1 MKKETMKK
9 IGRALIACAIPVVL
23 ILIPYVLAPGRI
35 TMQTL
40 KALLSQATISAI
52 LGWGMMFSMEARTM
66 DLAVG
71 AKYLFAA
78 IFGGNVAQML
88 GLGNWGALPFC
99 LLIGFLVGLFDGC
112 AYRYMRLPSIVVAI
126 AMSLIYESAATLIN
140 NGAGV
145 KMDLKN
151 LFMMRLPWNVI
162 FPLVAFIVA
171 YFLFYKTPIGYH
183 AKAVGLNAKVAV
195 NKGINLGRT
204 KMICYLITGT
214 YAGLYAFAQL
224 MRVGVVKT
232 VANLASVPLGF
243 DAMMC
248 CFLAMAMASL
258 INEMV
263 GIFIGALTIQIL
275 QYALLIVGVKSEFQS
290 IAVGICVLIFLG
302 VSNNSERMNAFFER
316 RKMRR
321 QERMN
326 Y

>member
-1 MKKETMKK
+1 MKNEIIKK

-23 ILIPYVLAPGRI
+23 VLIPYLLAPGRI
-35 TMQTL
+35 TGQTL

-52 LGWGMMFSMEARTM
+52 LGWGMMFSMEAMTM

-78 IFGGNVAQML
+78 IFGGNIAQML
-88 GLGNWGALPFC
+88 GLGNWGALPMC
-99 LLIGFLVGLFDGC
+99 LLFGFLVGLLDGC
-112 AYRYMRLPSIVVAI
+112 AYKYLRLPTIVVSI

-151 LFMMRLPWNVI
+151 LFIMRFPWNVV
-162 FPLVAFIVA
+162 FPLAAFIVA
-171 YFLFYKTPIGYH
+171 YLLFYKTRIGYH

-195 NKGINLGRT
+195 NKGISLYRT

-248 CFLAMAMASL
+248 CFLAMAMAPL
-258 INEMV
+258 VNEMI
-263 GIFIGALTIQIL
+263 GIFIGALTIQVL
-275 QYALLIVGVKSEFQS
+275 QYALLIVGVESEFQS
-290 IAVGICVLIFLG
+290 IAVGVCVLIFLG
-302 VSNNSERMNAFFER
+302 LSNNSERMNAFIER
-316 RKMRR
+316 RKIRR
-321 QERMN
+321 LERTSC
-326 Y
+326 